1 VEREAPCRAFL
12 SRTKDVYCRQGKR
25 SKQKQALELAFLIT
39 EAFLL
44 RCSRLGRPLRFGSG
58 CVTQRAL
65 LSTGTTMKAVHVL
78 NGPNLNL
85 LGTREPEIYG
95 SATLVDIEA
104 RLSTR
109 CKRSGFTLHFRQSNH
124 EGDLVTWIQEAGRVG
139 DPVILNAGA
148 YSHTSIALYDAIKAA
163 NAEVIE
169 VHLSNIHARENFRHR
184 SLISPV
190 ARGVIFGFGSFSYV
204 LALEAILSEAT

>member
-1 VEREAPCRAFL
+1 MTEEFLPRCR
-12 SRTKDVYCRQGKR
+12 
-25 SKQKQALELAFLIT
+25 
-39 EAFLL
+39 
-44 RCSRLGRPLRFGSG
+44 RLGRRLRFGSG

-65 LSTGTTMKAVHVL
+65 LSTGTAMNAVHVL

-85 LGTREPEIYG
+85 LGTREREIYG
-95 SATLVDIEA
+95 SATLADIEA

-109 CKRSGFTLHFRQSNH
+109 CKRSGVTLHFRQSNH
-124 EGDLVTWIQEAGRVG
+124 EGDLVTWIQEAGRLG

-163 NAEVIE
+163 KAEVIE
-169 VHLSNIHARENFRHR
+169 VHLSNFHARENFRHR

-190 ARGVIFGFGSFSYV
+190 ARGVIFGFGSLSYV